1 MVERMNEAL
10 SKEKEEQIILAA
22 RKVFA
27 RYGYSKSTMEDI
39 SAEMDM
45 GKASLYY
52 YFPTK
57 ENLFHSAILY
67 EQEEFIKK
75 TGLLLKKQKNA
86 EDKLKA
92 YVDERLK
99 FFQELVNLGTLSFNP
114 FHNRNSVSVKMYES
128 FAEKEIDII
137 RSIIQEGEKNSEFIS
152 AVPSHYPGLLVH
164 LIHGLRLRTIKTIT
178 GSAMDPKIY
187 KELRNEMIMTIDL
200 FIKAIK
206 N

>member
-1 MVERMNEAL
+1 MNETL

-27 RYGYSKSTMEDI
+27 RFGYSKTTMEDI
-39 SAEMDM
+39 SVEMDM

-57 ENLFHSAILY
+57 ENLFHAAILY
-67 EQEEFIKK
+67 EQEEFIKRM
-75 TGLLLKKQKNA
+75 GLLLKKQKTA
-86 EDKLKA
+86 EEKLKA
-92 YVDERLK
+92 YVEERLK
-99 FFQELVNLGTLSFNP
+99 FFQELVNLGTLSYNP
-114 FHNRNSVSVKMYES
+114 FHNKQSVSIKMYES
-128 FAEKEIDII
+128 FSEKEIDTIK
-137 RSIIQEGEKNSEFIS
+137 SIIQEGEMNGEFMS
-152 AVPSHYPGLLVH
+152 SVPAHYPGLLVH
-164 LIHGLRLRTIKTIT
+164 LIHGLRLRIIKTLT
-178 GSAMDPKIY
+178 GSAMDSKVY

>member
-1 MVERMNEAL
+1 MNETL

-27 RYGYSKSTMEDI
+27 RFGYSKTTMEDI
-39 SAEMDM
+39 SVEIDM

-57 ENLFHSAILY
+57 ESLFHAAILY
-67 EQEEFIKK
+67 EQDEFIKK
-75 TGLLLKKQKNA
+75 TELLVNKQKNA

-92 YVDERLK
+92 YVEERLK
-99 FFQELVNLGTLSFNP
+99 FFQELVNLGTLSYNP
-114 FHNRNSVSVKMYES
+114 FNNKQSVSIKMYES
-128 FAEKEIDII
+128 FSEKEIEIVK
-137 RSIIQEGEKNSEFIS
+137 SLIQEGKKNGEFASSI
-152 AVPSHYPGLLVH
+152 PSNYASLFVH
-164 LIHGLRLRTIKTIT
+164 LIHGLRLRTIKTLT
-178 GSAMDPKIY
+178 GTSMDTKIY
-187 KELRNEMIMTIDL
+187 KELRNEMLMAIEL